1 MKKRAIILLPLLL
14 LLCLC
19 ACGQSEDEGDAPPE
33 GGTVVISTLEADL
46 LTGELPPAVAS
57 VNGDHAEAPCLLVG
71 TFESGGALVFWTQI
85 NPEMVTSGLG
95 SLGTELEL
103 PAASS
108 SAALQEADLYGV
120 VSTLS
125 TDGDDTILA
134 FFPLT
139 QLDPTGPGNQ
149 QWPDHSEGEYLY
161 PVIICAD
168 GEDCCLRSLMDGS
181 LFLPATPLPPELTAK
196 AAAAADIGT
205 EISLSHCGIARF
217 FILEKAEDGSYRI
230 ELKGFLCL

>member
-71 TFESGGALVFWTQI
+71 TFESDMAVILDIQI
-85 NPEMVTSGLG
+85 SPEMGMSGLG
-95 SLGTELEL
+95 IPYSIVSLPL
-103 PAASS
+103 PDQGGWSIT
-108 SAALQEADLYGV
+108 DFYGV

-139 QLDPTGPGNQ
+139 QLDTPGPGNQ

-161 PVIICAD
+161 PVVICAD
-168 GEDCCLRSLMDGS
+168 GNDCCLRSLMDGS

>member
-1 MKKRAIILLPLLL
+1 MKKRAFILLLLLL

-19 ACGQSEDEGDAPPE
+19 SCGQSEDEGDAPPE
-33 GGTVVISTLEADL
+33 GGNVVISTLEAEL

-71 TFESGGALVFWTQI
+71 AFETDVAFTLDIQI
-85 NPEMVTSGLG
+85 APEMGPSGLG
-95 SLGTELEL
+95 IPYSKVSLPL
-103 PAASS
+103 PDTGGW
-108 SAALQEADLYGV
+108 QITDLYGV

-125 TDGDDTILA
+125 TDGPDTILA

-139 QLDPTGPGNQ
+139 QLDPAGPGNQ

-161 PVIICAD
+161 PVIICSEGD
-168 GEDCCLRSLMDGS
+168 DCYLRSLMDGTV
-181 LFLPATPLPPELTAK
+181 FLCHSPLPPELTEK
-196 AAAAADIGT
+196 AVAAADIGT
-205 EISLSHCGIARF
+205 EVDLSHCGIAQF
-217 FILEKAEDGSYRI
+217 TILEKAEDGSYRI